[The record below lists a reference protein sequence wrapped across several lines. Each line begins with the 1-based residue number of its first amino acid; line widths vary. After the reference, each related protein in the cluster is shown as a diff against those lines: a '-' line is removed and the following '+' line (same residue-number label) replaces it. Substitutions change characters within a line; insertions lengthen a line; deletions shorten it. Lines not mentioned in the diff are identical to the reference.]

1 MAAKRIIRL
10 GTRGSELARWQTEYV
25 KARLQ
30 EAWPGVQFEIQIIST
45 RGDVVLDTPLPL
57 IGGKGVFTAE
67 LESALR
73 EGEID
78 FAVHSLKDLPTES
91 PPGLTVGAAPER
103 ASVNDVLISRGGHG
117 LDALPVGASVGTSSR
132 RRAAQLLHRRPDLM
146 LVDIRGNVP
155 TRITKALDPDGLYD
169 ALVLARAG
177 LERLNLL
184 DHVSEELALD
194 VMLPAPGQGALAVQC
209 RDEIDSLALLQPLN
223 HAETWAAVTA
233 ERAFLDGL
241 GGGCATPVAA
251 YAHVEGGELRLR
263 GRVIA
268 VDGSRRIEVSGAAAF
283 SGQPA
288 SDAQAARRLG
298 LELARQALEQGADG
312 LLAALE

>member
-1 MAAKRIIRL
+1 MNNHVIRL

-30 EAWPGVQFEIQIIST
+30 EAWPDKQFEVQIITT

-73 EGEID
+73 EGAID

-91 PPGLTVGAAPER
+91 PDGLTIGATPER
-103 ASVNDVLISRGGHG
+103 ASVQDVLISRGGQG
-117 LDALPVGASVGTSSR
+117 LDALPAGASVGTSSR
-132 RRAAQLLHRRPDLM
+132 RRAAQLLHRRPDLKII
-146 LVDIRGNVP
+146 DIRGNVP
-155 TRITKALDPDGLYD
+155 TRIAKALDPNGPYD

-184 DHVSEELALD
+184 ENVTEELSLD
-194 VMLPAPGQGALAVQC
+194 VMLPAPGQGALAIQC
-209 RDEIDSLALLQPLN
+209 RDEVESLVLLQPLN
-223 HAETWAAVTA
+223 HTATWAAVTA

-241 GGGCATPVAA
+241 GGGCSTPVAA
-251 YAHVEGGELRLR
+251 YGRAQGGDVHLR

-268 VDGSRRIEVSGAAAF
+268 VDGGRVIEVSGSAAVR
-283 SGQPA
+283 S
-288 SDAQAARRLG
+288 ARQLG
-298 LELARQALEQGADG
+298 LELAQQALDQGADK
-312 LLAALE
+312 LLNA

>member
-1 MAAKRIIRL
+1 MNNHVIRL

-30 EAWPGVQFEIQIIST
+30 EAWPDKQFEVQVITT

-73 EGEID
+73 EGAID

-91 PPGLTVGAAPER
+91 PDGLTIGATPER
-103 ASVNDVLISRGGHG
+103 ASVQDVLISRGGQG
-117 LDALPVGASVGTSSR
+117 LDALPAGASVGTSSR
-132 RRAAQLLHRRPDLM
+132 RRAAQLLHRRPDLKII
-146 LVDIRGNVP
+146 DIRGNVP
-155 TRITKALDPDGLYD
+155 TRIAKALDPNGPYD

-184 DHVSEELALD
+184 ENVTEELSLD
-194 VMLPAPGQGALAVQC
+194 VMLPAPGQGALAIQC
-209 RDEIDSLALLQPLN
+209 RDEVESLVLLQPLN
-223 HAETWAAVTA
+223 HTATWAAVTA

-241 GGGCATPVAA
+241 GGGCSTPVAA
-251 YAHVEGGELRLR
+251 YGRVQGGDVHLR

-268 VDGSRRIEVSGAAAF
+268 VDGGRVIEVSGSAAVR
-283 SGQPA
+283 S
-288 SDAQAARRLG
+288 ARQLG
-298 LELARQALEQGADG
+298 LELAQQALDQGADK
-312 LLAALE
+312 LLNA

>member
-1 MAAKRIIRL
+1 MNNHVIRL

-30 EAWPGVQFEIQIIST
+30 EAWPDKQFEVQIITT

-73 EGEID
+73 EGAID

-91 PPGLTVGAAPER
+91 PDGLTIGATPER
-103 ASVNDVLISRGGHG
+103 ASVQDVLISRGGQG
-117 LDALPVGASVGTSSR
+117 LDALPAGASVGTSSR
-132 RRAAQLLHRRPDLM
+132 RRAAQLLHRRPDLN
-146 LVDIRGNVP
+146 LIDIRGNVP
-155 TRITKALDPDGLYD
+155 TRIAKALDPDGPYD

-184 DHVSEELALD
+184 ENVTEELSLD
-194 VMLPAPGQGALAVQC
+194 VMLPAPGQGALAIQC
-209 RDEIDSLALLQPLN
+209 RDEVESLVLLQPLN
-223 HAETWAAVTA
+223 HTATWAAVTA

-241 GGGCATPVAA
+241 GGGCSTPVAA
-251 YAHVEGGELRLR
+251 YGRVQGGDVHLR

-268 VDGSRRIEVSGAAAF
+268 VDGGRVIEVSGSAAVR
-283 SGQPA
+283 S
-288 SDAQAARRLG
+288 ARQLG
-298 LELARQALEQGADG
+298 LELAQQALDQGADK
-312 LLAALE
+312 LLNA